1 MMTPLAVIN
10 SKLDS
15 LLQTESFTAQQGVL
29 LEDIYHATGKL
40 SRLHHSLLLLAKI
53 ENNLIS
59 DLQTIELKEMIEAK
73 ERQFQELLEKDSLIF
88 TADLTPV
95 EVKMSRYLADILL
108 NNLFSNAVR
117 HNVSGGHMHIKLN
130 QHCLIM
136 SNSGQPGHLQNKI
149 FDRFS
154 KSVESE
160 GMGLGLAITKQIC
173 NLYGFRID
181 YNEKSGE
188 HIFTV
193 YFGD

>member
-1 MMTPLAVIN
+1 
-10 SKLDS
+10 
-15 LLQTESFTAQQGVL
+15 
-29 LEDIYHATGKL
+29 
-40 SRLHHSLLLLAKI
+40 
-53 ENNLIS
+53 
-59 DLQTIELKEMIEAK
+59 
-73 ERQFQELLEKDSLIF
+73 
-88 TADLTPV
+88 
-95 EVKMSRYLADILL
+95 MSRYLADILL